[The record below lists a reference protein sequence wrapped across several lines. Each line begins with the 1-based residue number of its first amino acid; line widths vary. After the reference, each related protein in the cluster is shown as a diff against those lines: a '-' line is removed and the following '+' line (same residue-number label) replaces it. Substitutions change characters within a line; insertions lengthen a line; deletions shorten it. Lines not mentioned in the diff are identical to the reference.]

1 MLLIPFYLTK
11 TIKIFLYY
19 YIYKQQGDK
28 KKSGTYWTRT
38 SDLCRVKA
46 AL

>member
-1 MLLIPFYLTK
+1 MAQSQQLIANG
-11 TIKIFLYY
+11 
-19 YIYKQQGDK
+19 QRQK
-28 KKSGTYWTRT
+28 KKEHSAECSHFLLFGGTYWTRT